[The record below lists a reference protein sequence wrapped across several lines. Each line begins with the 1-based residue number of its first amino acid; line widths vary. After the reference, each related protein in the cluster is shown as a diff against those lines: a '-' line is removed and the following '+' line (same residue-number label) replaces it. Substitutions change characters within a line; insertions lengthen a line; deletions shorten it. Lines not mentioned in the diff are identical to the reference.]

1 MIRNEATAERAE
13 AALKAMARVIA
24 AEDADDTLIERYRV
38 GMEMLVAY
46 ELTETTT
53 TSDHLKAEV
62 AAAHW
67 KGRRTGTPIPLDPG
81 VPVPGC
87 TCPDCTGVAAD
98 APVRQTTR
106 PRRDLGPALDVDRA
120 RAVGIMEVAA
130 MLGIEHKRG
139 WAVCPFHADS
149 SPSLHL
155 NEKKQTAFCNPCGKS
170 WDAIGLVMDYKR
182 IPFVDAVKELA
193 A

>member
-1 MIRNEATAERAE
+1 MIRDAATAERAE

-24 AEDADDTLIERYRV
+24 AGEADDALIERYRV
-38 GMEMLVAY
+38 GCEMLIAY
-46 ELTETTT
+46 EMTETTT

-67 KGRRTGTPIPLDPG
+67 KGRRTGTPVALDPG
-81 VPVPGC
+81 QPVPGC

-98 APVRQTTR
+98 APIRQTTR
-106 PRRDLGPALDVDRA
+106 PRRDLRPALDVDAA
-120 RAVGIMEVAA
+120 RAVGILEVAA
-130 MLGIEHKRG
+130 RLGIEHKRG
-139 WAVCPFHADS
+139 WSVCPFHADS

-170 WDAIGLVMDYKR
+170 WDAIALVMDYRK
-182 IPFVDAVKELA
+182 ISFPEAVKELA